1 MKLTFEEARWTLD
14 EKGFW
19 LCLKVKETA
28 PARAFVEKLKT
39 FAKQKLFQ
47 IEIKLYR
54 QARSLNANRY
64 LWVLCEKIA
73 QAVGHVTKEDVYI
86 RMVRDAGVFDVLN
99 IPTAGL
105 EDFVRRWKRQGI
117 GWQTAVIQESGIP
130 GYTEVMAFYGSSKY
144 DTKEMFH
151 LLQHV
156 IDTAKELDIETA
168 TPDEIALMKARWED
182 EQAMLALREK
192 R

>member
-1 MKLTFEEARWTLD
+1 MKLTFDKAGWTIDD
-14 EKGFW
+14 EGFW

-28 PARAFVEKLKT
+28 LAREFVGKLKT
-39 FAKQKLFQ
+39 FAKQKLFSADIRQ
-47 IEIKLYR
+47 HR
-54 QARSLNANRY
+54 QARSDNANRY
-64 LWVLCEKIA
+64 LWVLCEKIS

-86 RMVRDAGVFDVLN
+86 RMVRDAGVFDVLS
-99 IPTAGL
+99 IPTAGVG
-105 EDFVRRWKRQGI
+105 DFVRRWKRQGI
-117 GWQTAVIQESGIP
+117 GWQAAVVQESRIP

-151 LLQHV
+151 LLEHV

-182 EQAMLALREK
+182 EQANESP
-192 R
+192 

>member
-1 MKLTFEEARWTLD
+1 MKLTFEQARWTMGD
-14 EKGFW
+14 KGFW
-19 LCLKVKETA
+19 LCFKVKETSL
-28 PARAFVEKLKT
+28 ARAFVEKLKS
-39 FAKQKLFQ
+39 FSKSKMFQ
-47 IEIKLYR
+47 ADVKPYR
-54 QARSLNANRY
+54 QARSDNANRY

-73 QAVGHVTKEDVYI
+73 QEVGHVTKEDVYI

-99 IPTAGL
+99 IPSEGL
-105 EDFVRRWKRQGI
+105 QGFVRRWKRQGI
-117 GWQTAVIQESGIP
+117 GWQAAVVQESHIP

-151 LLQHV
+151 LLEHV

-182 EQAMLALREK
+182 EQANKGA
-192 R
+192 

>member
-1 MKLTFEEARWTLD
+1 
-14 EKGFW
+14 
-19 LCLKVKETA
+19 
-28 PARAFVEKLKT
+28 
-39 FAKQKLFQ
+39 
-47 IEIKLYR
+47 
-54 QARSLNANRY
+54 
-64 LWVLCEKIA
+64 
-73 QAVGHVTKEDVYI
+73 
-86 RMVRDAGVFDVLN
+86 MVRDAGVFDVLN
-99 IPTAGL
+99 IPAAGL

-182 EQAMLALREK
+182 EQANESP
-192 R
+192 

>member
-1 MKLTFEEARWTLD
+1 MKLTFEDARWTVD
-14 EKGFW
+14 DKGFW

-28 PARAFVEKLKT
+28 QARQFVSEKKDKPYVADLK
-39 FAKQKLFQ
+39 
-47 IEIKLYR
+47 EYR
-54 QARSLNANRY
+54 QARSLNANSY
-64 LWVLCEKIA
+64 MWALCEKIA

-99 IPTAGL
+99 VPTAGL
-105 EDFVRRWKRQGI
+105 EDFMRRWKKQGI
-117 GWQTAVIQESGIP
+117 GWQTAVVQESRIP
-130 GYTEVMAFYGSSKY
+130 GHTEVMAFYGSSKY

-151 LLQHV
+151 LLEHV

-182 EQAMLALREK
+182 EQTHPRP
-192 R
+192 